1 MERKKLYRSQTDKM
15 LGGVA
20 GGLGDYLDID
30 STLIRLAF
38 VLLFLAGGHGLLIYL
53 VLWLV
58 VPLNPV
64 ASVMN
69 PPAQPIVSTEPVTP
83 VTSEPPANE

>member
-30 STLIRLAF
+30 PTLIRLAF
-38 VLLFLAGGHGLLIYL
+38 VLLFLAGGHGLLVYL

-64 ASVMN
+64 MSATNSPVY
-69 PPAQPIVSTEPVTP
+69 PA
-83 VTSEPPANE
+83 VTSEPVSPTRTETPAE